1 MHKNEQINLIW
12 LIPLFISRQKSKTVF
27 STGELIDKTIFKFQE
42 PSGQFHLLL
51 ITLANLDAFL
61 FQSFDKKNIGKKYW
75 LLSLNM
81 CNWKML
87 TIMMNSWGTF
97 FYWLTTDVSEHV
109 SQARAQKSRNVACEQ
124 VPCLEKGWKKKTEP
138 MPSLCSQFFHPFP
151 KQRACLHASG
161 NAAKFF
167 CFLQRNVLPESKK
180 ARVRLRHGRK
190 YWLPCIRFLN
200 MCYASMQ

>member
-1 MHKNEQINLIW
+1 MNKFCSKLTYFRNSHAKGHDRNQVLAIVLIVYTNDWLFVHKNEQINLIW
-12 LIPLFISRQKSKTVF
+12 LIPRFISRQKPKTVF

-61 FQSFDKKNIGKKYW
+61 FQSFNKKNIGKKYW

-109 SQARAQKSRNVACEQ
+109 SQARAQKSRNAERVNRLP
-124 VPCLEKGWKKKTEP
+124 VWRKGEKKNWTYAFP
-138 MPSLCSQFFHPFP
+138 LLAIFSPFP
-151 KQRACLHASG
+151 QT
-161 NAAKFF
+161 
-167 CFLQRNVLPESKK
+167 ES
-180 ARVRLRHGRK
+180 LFT
-190 YWLPCIRFLN
+190 C
-200 MCYASMQ
+200 

>member
-61 FQSFDKKNIGKKYW
+61 FQSFNKKNIGKKYW

-124 VPCLEKGWKKKTEP
+124 APCLEKGWKKKLNLCLPSARNFFTLSPNREP
-138 MPSLCSQFFHPFP
+138 VYMLVETQQNSFVFF
-151 KQRACLHASG
+151 RGMC
-161 NAAKFF
+161 
-167 CFLQRNVLPESKK
+167 CRK
-180 ARVRLRHGRK
+180 ARKQEYV
-190 YWLPCIRFLN
+190 
-200 MCYASMQ
+200 